1 MGKKDSRIKNS
12 MYNFITSMGAQLVTL
27 VMNFVSRSVFINT
40 LGENYLGISDLFSN
54 ILSLLS
60 LAELGVGTAI
70 LYRLYAPLAE
80 DNKPRVQAWMY
91 FYKQAYRVIGLI
103 IAGIGLLLIPFLP
116 FIINGYEKFDALG
129 INAVFIYC
137 FYLFKSVSSYLFF
150 AYRSAIVKADQKEYL
165 LTVAGYAVTIATTLL
180 QIVSLVLFKDF
191 IIYLVIAILMVLIQ
205 NIVYAIIAHKK
216 YPYISEKPTEKVSRA
231 EVKDTI
237 KDCFA
242 LMLYKINSVVLK
254 SASNIILSIIMGLG
268 AVALYSNY
276 YVFYVAIQGLFNK
289 IFDPVV
295 HSIGNLHTTKR
306 VDHEYLVFKS
316 AIFISIVVGATAG
329 VGIYV
334 VADEF
339 IKIWIGARWIL
350 PQPFSMLLGLELF
363 TLSLCGTLG
372 KYRNALGLFQQAK
385 YRPIFSAIVNII
397 VSVIGV
403 KLFGIIGVVLGP
415 LVSYWTTYLV
425 FDPVIL
431 HKHGFGGKYPV
442 RNFYFSVIGNLFVA
456 SAVGFGL
463 KLLCENVLSNMGW
476 ISVIAH
482 ALVCGITIP
491 LVLLLVNLKR
501 EEIQYLITVFKKK
514 FLKRK

>member
-70 LYRLYAPLAE
+70 LYRLYEPLAQ
-80 DNKPRVQAWMY
+80 DNKPRVQAWMH

-103 IAGIGLLLIPFLP
+103 IAGIGLCLIPFLP
-116 FIINGYEKFDALG
+116 YIINDYEKFDNLG
-129 INAVFIYC
+129 INAVLIYC
-137 FYLFKSVSSYLFF
+137 LYLFKSVSSYLFF

-165 LTVAGYAVTIATTLL
+165 LTVAGYAVTIGTTVL
-180 QIVSLVLFKDF
+180 QILSLIFLKDF
-191 IIYLVIAILMVLIQ
+191 IAYLAIAIIMVLVQ
-205 NIVYAIIAHKK
+205 NVVYAIISQKR
-216 YPYISEKPTEKVSRA
+216 YPYISEKPKEKVSSA

-242 LMLYKINSVVLK
+242 LMLYKVNAVVLK
-254 SASNIILSIIMGLG
+254 SASNIVLSIIMGLS
-268 AVALYSNY
+268 AVALFSNY

-306 VDHEYLVFKS
+306 VDHEYLVFKT
-316 AIFISIVVGATAG
+316 AVFISVIVGATAG
-329 VGIYV
+329 VGIFV

-339 IKIWIGARWIL
+339 IGVWIGSKWII
-350 PQPFSMLLGLELF
+350 PQPFSLLLGLELF

-372 KYRNALGLFQQAK
+372 KYRNAMGLFQQAK
-385 YRPIFSAIVNII
+385 YRPIFSAVVNIV
-397 VSVIGV
+397 VSVVGV
-403 KLFGIIGVVLGP
+403 KLLGIMGVVLGP
-415 LVSYWTTYLV
+415 LVSYWTTYMV
-425 FDPVIL
+425 FDPIIL
-431 HKHGFGGKYPV
+431 HKHGFGGNYPV
-442 RNFYFSVIGNLFVA
+442 RNFYFSVIGNLLVA
-456 SAVGFGL
+456 CGAGFLL
-463 KLLCENVLSNMGW
+463 KLLCSYVLAGMGW
-476 ISVIAH
+476 LSVVAH
-482 ALVCGITIP
+482 AIICGMAIP
-491 LVLLLVNLKR
+491 LVLLLVNFKKD
-501 EEIQYLITVFKKK
+501 ETQYLISVFKKK
-514 FLKRK
+514 ILKKR